1 MKLMEY
7 VRPGAIVT
15 RGYAERLLKG
25 ITPECFARYPVV
37 NGVQVTIKHPAF
49 VFGHLALYPALI
61 AEMTGISNKGM
72 EIPKNYP
79 DLFKMG
85 VPCQDDPNDSA
96 PWVHFDLYPPR
107 PPAVA
112 PRSGQWMASVYGTW
126 SGLGVLGKQG
136 KTSLTQVFARNG
148 AHAPLISGQKRST
161 FDECPAQPF
170 WQKNAQ
176 ALFCIT
182 SLLPRHLL
190 DLLVLKE
197 NLLDIG

>member
-25 ITPECFARYPVV
+25 ITPESFARYPVV
-37 NGVQVTIKHPAF
+37 NGVQVTINHPAF

-85 VPCQDDPNDSA
+85 VPCQDDPTGSI
-96 PWVHFDLYPPR
+96 YPPMNEIVE
-107 PPAVA
+107 AFF
-112 PRSGQWMASVYGTW
+112 SGTDALIASLDSFSPESLDILLENPSRRERFGTVGAFLTYILLAHPQSHLGQVSGW
-126 SGLGVLGKQG
+126 RRCMGLG
-136 KTSLTQVFARNG
+136 
-148 AHAPLISGQKRST
+148 
-161 FDECPAQPF
+161 PA
-170 WQKNAQ
+170 
-176 ALFCIT
+176 
-182 SLLPRHLL
+182 
-190 DLLVLKE
+190 
-197 NLLDIG
+197 